1 MSEIDG
7 KHRVSAEAKSA
18 ATEFLATFQT
28 FKNDVSKSM
37 NELGRRID
45 SIDRKNADIRR
56 PALATQA
63 IDQLPHR
70 KAISAYVRNG
80 DEDQIR
86 ALEVEAKGLN
96 TQVAGDGGFL
106 VDPQTADRID
116 SVLRSGASMRAVSR
130 VVNVE
135 ASAYDVLIDHAE
147 IGAGWSDEVTPQS
160 ETAAPTIDRISIP
173 LHELSAS
180 PVASQRLLDDS
191 AFDVEGWLAERVADR
206 FLRAESDA
214 FVNGDGVNKPTG
226 FLTKS
231 FVTNTSWTWGNIGYV
246 PTGTDG
252 DFDPNSPADSL
263 VDLVYALNAEYR
275 SGSVFLMNSRTA
287 GEVRKMKDSQGR
299 FLWMEGLQAAQPP
312 LLVGYPALIVEE
324 MPDIASGEHA
334 IAFGNFMHGYTI
346 AERPDLRILRDPYT
360 QRPNVTFFATK
371 RVGGDVSDYAA
382 IKTLRFATS

>member
-1 MSEIDG
+1 MSEIQG
-7 KHRVSAEAKSA
+7 KRHVSAEAKSA
-18 ATEFLATFQT
+18 AAEFLDSFQS
-28 FKNDVSKSM
+28 FKSNVSKCM
-37 NELGRRID
+37 TELGTRID
-45 SIDRKNADIRR
+45 SIDRKNTDIRR
-56 PALATQA
+56 PTLSAAS
-63 IDQLPHR
+63 IDELPHR
-70 KAISAYVRNG
+70 KAMSAYVRNG
-80 DEDQIR
+80 DDDQLR
-86 ALEVEAKGLN
+86 SLEVEAKGLN
-96 TQVAGDGGFL
+96 SQVAAEGGFL

-130 VVNVE
+130 VVNIE

-147 IGAGWSDEVTPQS
+147 IGAGWSDEVTPQA
-160 ETAAPTIDRISIP
+160 ETSAPTVDRISIP
-173 LHELSAS
+173 LHELSAN
-180 PVASQRLLDDS
+180 PVASQRLLDDA

-226 FLTKS
+226 FLTKP
-231 FVTNTSWTWGNIGYV
+231 FIANTSWTWGNIGYI

-252 DFDPNSPADSL
+252 DFDPNTPADVL
-263 VDLVYALNAEYR
+263 VDLVYSLNAEYR
-275 SGSVFLMNSRTA
+275 AGSVFIMNSRTA

-324 MPDIASGEHA
+324 MPDISSGQHA
-334 IAFGNFMHGYTI
+334 IAFGNFKHGYTI
-346 AERPDLRILRDPYT
+346 AERPDLRILRDPYSA
-360 QRPNVTFFATK
+360 RPNVTFFATK